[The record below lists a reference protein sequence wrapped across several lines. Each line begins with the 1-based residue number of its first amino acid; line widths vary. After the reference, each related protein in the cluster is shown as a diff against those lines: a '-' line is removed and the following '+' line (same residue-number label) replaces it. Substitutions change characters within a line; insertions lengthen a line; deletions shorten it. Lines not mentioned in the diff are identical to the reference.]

1 MTAALLAWIIAPAAL
16 AGFDEFSDEFT
27 TPHVV
32 IETDELSL
40 TLKGELE
47 VELHD
52 LEGRGGPGYDSN
64 TDTLTIGTRSPFV
77 EIDAFWLAYRL
88 GLSDELAVNTAIE
101 LTTREA
107 RVGSAWLD
115 WSHEAPEGLH
125 HHGELG
131 YHTPIVA
138 VDRRTERYPLAGT
151 AFWRSPELH
160 AAYEV
165 QWTPREAVVLE
176 VGGSAAMMRP
186 LTPAGVQESTS
197 QTGTINI
204 LSYGHARPYSGNA
217 LVAGGRAKVSV
228 HGVFAEG
235 FGFAGKL
242 AAFYG
247 TDALRSAF
255 PSYRDLPGAGA
266 EEPDDRAWWV
276 GGRLG
281 YEAHGVHVLV
291 EAISSR
297 EGLIRRQV
305 GYAQASYTLRLREPS
320 KALHFLEPVVRVERY
335 VLPDGAVVQP
345 SGRALRSTA
354 PINAVSWDWDILT
367 VGLMVGAW
375 RDLVLVRVEADWIE
389 ERNGVPELDQPDE
402 PFRNDEWRAQVE
414 VRF

>member
-1 MTAALLAWIIAPAAL
+1 MTAALLAWNLAPVAL
-16 AGFDEFSDEFT
+16 AGFDEFSDDYA

-32 IETDELSL
+32 IETDELTL

-77 EIDAFWLAYRL
+77 EIDAFWLAYRM
-88 GLSDELAVNTAIE
+88 GLSDDLAVNTAIE
-101 LTTREA
+101 LTTSEA

-115 WSHEAPEGLH
+115 WSREGESLR

-160 AAYEV
+160 AAYEL
-165 QWTPREAVVLE
+165 QWTPHPEVVLE
-176 VGGSAAMMRP
+176 LGGSAAMMRP
-186 LTPAGVQESTS
+186 LTLAGVQESTS

-204 LSYGHARPYSGNA
+204 LTYGYARPYSGNA
-217 LVAGGRAKVSV
+217 VVGGGRARASV
-228 HGVFAEG
+228 HGVFVEG

-242 AAFYG
+242 AAYYG

-266 EEPDDRAWWV
+266 EDPDDRAWWA
-276 GGRLG
+276 GGRVG
-281 YEAHGVHVLV
+281 YQAHGVHLLV
-291 EAISSR
+291 EGITSR
-297 EGLIRRQV
+297 EGLIRRWTA
-305 GYAQASYTLRLREPS
+305 YAQASGTIRLREPS
-320 KALHFLEPVVRVERY
+320 KALHFIEPVVRVERY
-335 VLPDGAVVQP
+335 VLPDGAVVQS

-367 VGLMVGAW
+367 VGLIVGAW

-389 ERNGVPELDQPDE
+389 ERNGVLELDQPDE